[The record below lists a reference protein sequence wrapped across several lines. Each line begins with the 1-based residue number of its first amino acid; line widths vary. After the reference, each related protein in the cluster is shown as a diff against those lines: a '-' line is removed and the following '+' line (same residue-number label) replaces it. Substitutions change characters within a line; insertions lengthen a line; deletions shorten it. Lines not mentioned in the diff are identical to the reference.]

1 MLDSNQEVDRN
12 KMSEIIVFKSCLHRG
27 SNIDFKRMR
36 LMKQMSILLLYSKRR
51 VWWRT
56 VADRPQFFVL
66 SKNETFFPLY
76 GHFSGM
82 KSLVSNEIPSK
93 LVIFTFTVPF
103 NPPEREKEFFH
114 GNRDGEHRV
123 SVLVLQ
129 CNKKIII
136 TKKLLIKQILMS
148 VRVPSISKKGKTD
161 FFVGQFLVTH
171 LFYKV
176 LSLFSA

>member
-1 MLDSNQEVDRN
+1 
-12 KMSEIIVFKSCLHRG
+12 
-27 SNIDFKRMR
+27 
-36 LMKQMSILLLYSKRR
+36 
-51 VWWRT
+51 
-56 VADRPQFFVL
+56 
-66 SKNETFFPLY
+66 
-76 GHFSGM
+76 M
-82 KSLVSNEIPSK
+82 KSLVSNKIPSK

-136 TKKLLIKQILMS
+136 TKKLLIKQILIS